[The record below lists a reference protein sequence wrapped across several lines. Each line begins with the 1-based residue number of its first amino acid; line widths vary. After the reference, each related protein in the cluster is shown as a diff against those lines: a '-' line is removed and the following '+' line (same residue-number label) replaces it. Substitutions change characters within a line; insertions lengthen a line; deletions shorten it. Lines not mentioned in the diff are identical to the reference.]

1 MQKRP
6 SGFANPW
13 LQLALSVA
21 CVLVSEFLLK
31 RGATEVANTDSA
43 WSWTG
48 VNGLASPLVWWA
60 ILLIIASFISWLYVL
75 RYIPI
80 TIAFP
85 LSRVVDIL
93 VPLGCWI
100 FLGELISPLRWCGI
114 ALVDCWAGVGCETDR
129 TIRGTPVSFLAFLFI
144 VVSLVSFVAA
154 QLILKRAMEASRTT
168 GFRNAQFVSKVTGG
182 IILMTISFF
191 LTLGLLQR
199 FDLSYLYPFQGLSV
213 IFITLMAAVVLKEKL
228 NLRLAIGALLISIG
242 IVLVSLS

>member
-1 MQKRP
+1 MTNNRQQQTQTRP

-21 CVLVSEFLLK
+21 CVLLSEFLLK

-85 LSRVVDIL
+85 LSRLLDFSRRID
-93 VPLGCWI
+93 
-100 FLGELISPLRWCGI
+100 FAT
-114 ALVDCWAGVGCETDR
+114 ALVRHCTGCYWIGAGRETDR
-129 TIRGTPVSFLAFLFI
+129 TNRGTPVSFLAFFFI
-144 VVSLVSFVAA
+144 VV
-154 QLILKRAMEASRTT
+154 
-168 GFRNAQFVSKVTGG
+168 
-182 IILMTISFF
+182 
-191 LTLGLLQR
+191 
-199 FDLSYLYPFQGLSV
+199 
-213 IFITLMAAVVLKEKL
+213 
-228 NLRLAIGALLISIG
+228 
-242 IVLVSLS
+242 